1 MTPTQIPDRRAE
13 RSLRTVLQ
21 DETGSWSAARVFLAA
36 WLANAIAYVWWASLR
51 AGGPPPEFG
60 LVLTFFT
67 GVALPLVVWT
77 AGPRIAQ
84 YIGPM
89 IGSATAAVADAAKAL
104 VAKVQARRDPAA
116 GYEIS
121 K

>member
-1 MTPTQIPDRRAE
+1 MTPSQIPERRTD
-13 RSLRTVLQ
+13 RSLRSVLQ
-21 DETGSWSAARVFLAA
+21 DEAGAFSAARCFLAA
-36 WLANAIAYVWWASLR
+36 WLLNAILYVWAR
-51 AGGPPPEFG
+51 ADTDSIG

-67 GVALPLVVWT
+67 AIAGPLVVWT

-89 IGSATAAVADAAKAL
+89 LGASTAAVADAAKAL
-104 VAKVQARRDPAA
+104 AAKIQARRDPSA
-116 GYEIS
+116 GYEVS